1 MSEQV
6 VEEMEDLGQ
15 PAPDGELV
23 HWMEPKPL
31 TVGPAGVSAAAA
43 GAFALG
49 VVATLAVLALTHWLG
64 PERVVEL
71 PRRRRMRS

>member
-1 MSEQV
+1 MSGQV

-15 PAPDGELV
+15 PAPDGEIV

-49 VVATLAVLALTHWLG
+49 VGVTLAVLALTHWLG
-64 PERVVEL
+64 PERVL
-71 PRRRRMRS
+71 QRPGRRTPG

>member
-6 VEEMEDLGQ
+6 VEEVDDLGQ
-15 PAPDGELV
+15 PTPEGELV

-31 TVGPAGVSAAAA
+31 RVGPAGVSAAAA

-49 VVATLAVLALTHWLG
+49 VVATALTHWLG

-71 PRRRRMRS
+71 PRRGRRSS

>member
-6 VEEMEDLGQ
+6 VEEVEDLGQ

-31 TVGPAGVSAAAA
+31 TVGPAGVSAAVA

-49 VVATLAVLALTHWLG
+49 VAATLGVLALTHWLG

-71 PRRRRMRS
+71 PRRRRRS